1 MLQSLHIRN
10 FALIDKLDIQFDEGF
25 SVITGETGAGKSIL
39 LGAISMLLGQRADL
53 KMIKAGEQRC
63 IIEAEFNLSNY
74 DFAQYFSEHDIDFD
88 DSECIIRR
96 ELTSAGKSRTF
107 INDTPISLSEL
118 KELGDQLIDIHSQ
131 HQNLLLSK
139 QDFQLQV
146 LDSLAA
152 DSVLLTDYKAQ
163 YDQWRQLTQALEQA
177 RAQAEK
183 DSEER
188 DYLSYQLEQL
198 TEAKLIEGEEEELE
212 QEQNTLSHAEEIKS
226 ALYESNE
233 MMDGENGGI
242 INEIRNLQRRITS
255 IAHVYPRVEEL
266 AERIDSSYIEMRDIA
281 SDIESMV
288 DDVEYDP
295 QRLAFVDE
303 RLATLHNLKQRFH
316 VDNVEQL
323 IEEQHSL
330 EQRLAL
336 IDNSDEQLSAMEKQ
350 IVALEKG
357 LDKFAKQL
365 TSERTKAAKN
375 VEKQMAERL
384 APLGMPNV
392 QFQVKI
398 TQEENFTST
407 GRDHVTFLFSAN
419 KNMPMQPL
427 SQVASGG
434 EMARLMLVLKAIV
447 SGAVKLPTIIFD
459 EIDTGVSG
467 HIAEKMAQIMK
478 EMGTDNHRQVISITH
493 LPQIAAMGQQHYRVY
508 KTDDADTTTSHIVR
522 LNNEERITE
531 LAHML
536 SGSTLTTAAI
546 ENAKALLDNIQ

>member
-88 DSECIIRR
+88 DSECIIHR

-198 TEAKLIEGEEEELE
+198 TEAILIEGEEEELE

-281 SDIESMV
+281 SEIESMV

-365 TSERTKAAKN
+365 TSERTKAAKK

>member
-281 SDIESMV
+281 SEIESMV

-365 TSERTKAAKN
+365 TSERTKAAKK

-419 KNMPMQPL
+419 KNMPM
-427 SQVASGG
+427 
-434 EMARLMLVLKAIV
+434 
-447 SGAVKLPTIIFD
+447 
-459 EIDTGVSG
+459 
-467 HIAEKMAQIMK
+467 
-478 EMGTDNHRQVISITH
+478 
-493 LPQIAAMGQQHYRVY
+493 
-508 KTDDADTTTSHIVR
+508 
-522 LNNEERITE
+522 
-531 LAHML
+531 
-536 SGSTLTTAAI
+536 
-546 ENAKALLDNIQ
+546 